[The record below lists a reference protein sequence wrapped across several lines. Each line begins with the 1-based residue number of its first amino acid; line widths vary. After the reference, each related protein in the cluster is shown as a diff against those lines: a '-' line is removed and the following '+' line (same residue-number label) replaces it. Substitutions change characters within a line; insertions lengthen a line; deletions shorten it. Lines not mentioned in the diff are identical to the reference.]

1 MGFPRS
7 GTVDTQTFSGTKDFI
22 FARSSVLQNANIGAA
37 DHLKFDTVDFSR
49 PSVAQVT
56 GALGGSAISLD
67 TTTAYVNT
75 VGAPAIGRFTVRGGK
90 LYKLEC
96 SPGYVL
102 WSGATGTLVLQ
113 WFDVT
118 TLGSPVAVGQ
128 PMQMLPMSAATND
141 AANGDLWSMYS
152 PGGGQNDLFLLEV
165 QIVGAPT
172 VLTQIGAAAKGFPTV
187 MVETY

>member
-1 MGFPRS
+1 MAFPRS
-7 GTVDTQTFSGTKDFI
+7 GTVDTQTFSGTKDLV

-37 DHLKFDTVDFSR
+37 DHLKFDTIDFSR
-49 PSVAQVT
+49 GGQASAA
-56 GALGGSAISLD
+56 GAAGGGAVSLD

-90 LYKLEC
+90 MYKLEC
-96 SPGYVL
+96 SPGYIL

-128 PMQMLPMSAATND
+128 PMQLLPMTAATND
-141 AANGDLWSMYS
+141 ASNGDLWTMYN

-172 VLTQIGAAAKGFPTV
+172 VLTQIGAAGKGFPTV